1 MRSWGIN
8 TGGFWFLKQITG
20 KVIRRNRGGTRLER
34 PVERANYKLAKA
46 LFFQLI
52 FFPPMVDEGLKKGK
66 VHADT
71 ALRQLPVL
79 TGEYLSDVL
88 SGCSGEGSPGEV
100 GRPAELVREGLG
112 DWELGDV
119 SKQEATGRV
128 NR

>member
-1 MRSWGIN
+1 MAS
-8 TGGFWFLKQITG
+8 GFLRKSQG
-20 KVIRRNRGGTRLER
+20 KLSDEIEGGTRLER
-34 PVERANYKLAKA
+34 SVERANYKLAKA
-46 LFFQLI
+46 LFSQLI
-52 FFPPMVDEGLKKGK
+52 FFPPMVDEGLKKCK
-66 VHADT
+66 VHTDT

-112 DWELGDV
+112 DWELDDV
-119 SKQEATGRV
+119 AKEGATGRV